1 MNLEK
6 LQQRIGLN
14 GHIWE
19 GDIYT
24 NDPKLGAVEAA
35 RVHNDKFLWLA
46 GEIAAKPPR
55 LVKLQ
60 CLYPNIDRGT
70 QRTHLYHRP
79 GFNLDSLKVP
89 VSKIASK

>member
-1 MNLEK
+1 MNLAK
-6 LQQRIGLN
+6 LEQRIGLN

-19 GDIYT
+19 FDVFANESSASNVELARNHAEMSKFIS
-24 NDPKLGAVEAA
+24 DELGA
-35 RVHNDKFLWLA
+35 R
-46 GEIAAKPPR
+46 PPR

-79 GFNLDSLKVP
+79 GFNLDSLKIP
-89 VSKIASK
+89 QKKIPSK